1 LKEAKPVSKGNGKVE
16 IVPQLKEK
24 DEMRLVANVFREFKF
39 EYIPEPNKEIES
51 FDEDWTP

>member
-24 DEMRLVANVFREFKF
+24 DDMRLVANVFREFKF